1 LTPSS
6 LVLVLAQLELEHLRL
21 ILLQRPSCCWW
32 TALVAVGV
40 VVLLRA
46 TTTSC
51 WSRPR
56 ASASQSSPLP
66 PTLFL
71 LFRLPKRL
79 LWTDSWSP
87 SSRSATA
94 EGAGGLRSAAGGAQA
109 EAR

>member
-1 LTPSS
+1 
-6 LVLVLAQLELEHLRL
+6 
-21 ILLQRPSCCWW
+21 
-32 TALVAVGV
+32 V
-40 VVLLRA
+40 VVLLLLLMAMPVVA
-46 TTTSC
+46 TVRWVTTASC